1 MLPSTSYLKTH
12 VVIPTLHFTS
22 FIKLSSNSCEP
33 FQEAYN
39 NHRASQISPNVV
51 QKVDIS
57 TQKLK
62 LQMID
67 SYANQQIGCL
77 EIKWRT
83 DLKTVTYSILIE
95 RFKEKYGK
103 KIKKSS
109 TKHKQLAQKVWR
121 FGGLR
126 QRKRASKDQNIEN
139 YELEALNKIL
149 KDFCATVREK
159 ASKTISSLTVF
170 ALQIDRYLRRQ
181 SYKYSIIKDRE

>member
-103 KIKKSS
+103 KKLKKAQQS
-109 TKHKQLAQKVWR
+109 TNNWLEK